1 LKDRQTQTN
10 TGSGM
15 SKQREL
21 KFRVWDGER
30 MIVPDNG
37 EHVIFWNDPK
47 HIAWGLYAK
56 EGIKITDSQYGIAS
70 VMQFTGLHDKNGREI
85 YDRDIVDGYDGLRF
99 DVQWLEYDAEWN
111 IGGYDAKRMDVIGNC
126 FENPELIP
134 TN

>member
-1 LKDRQTQTN
+1 MK
-10 TGSGM
+10 
-15 SKQREL
+15 EI
-21 KFRVWDGER
+21 KFRAWDEKQKK
-30 MIVPDNG
+30 VKYFDLSNNFNFN
-37 EHVIFWNDPK
+37 FWTM
-47 HIAWGLYAK
+47 AK
-56 EGIKITDSQYGIAS
+56 IKDLNSIE
-70 VMQFTGLHDKNGREI
+70 QFTGLHDKNGREI

>member
-1 LKDRQTQTN
+1 
-10 TGSGM
+10 M
-15 SKQREL
+15 STQREL
-21 KFRVWDGER
+21 KFRIWDGET
-30 MIVPDNG
+30 MYYPSSDTVVTFFNG
-37 EHVIFWNDPK
+37 E
-47 HIAWGLYAK
+47 GLVRWAVYQRMGGARVA
-56 EGIKITDSQYGIAS
+56 DSQYESEI
-70 VMQFTGLHDKNGREI
+70 MQFTGLHDKNGREI

>member
-1 LKDRQTQTN
+1 
-10 TGSGM
+10 M
-15 SKQREL
+15 KQREI
-21 KFRVWDGER
+21 KFRAWDGEQ
-30 MIVPDNG
+30 MISPDYIDRNG
-37 EHVIFWNDPK
+37 M
-47 HIAWGLYAK
+47 AWWK
-56 EGIKITDSQYGIAS
+56 ENSIPTFNVQP
-70 VMQFTGLHDKNGREI
+70 MQFTGLHDKNGREI